1 MIICK
6 VLIFF
11 LLMAG
16 NRALYDS
23 LKRDG
28 LYTKSYEEFSEQFS
42 TPEKLYSLYTLMKM
56 DDFYTKT
63 IDDFKTKFF
72 PPQKEVLS
80 IKDTRETDSVTGA
93 PVGDRSRLHADVDA
107 ALIKRIVTKA
117 KQHNID
123 PYTALAIGFQE
134 TGLRE
139 EYADNPFHLLSGD
152 RLNPETAE
160 EDILD
165 LTMLTL
171 QDKNK
176 LAGRLGKK
184 TEEDIIQ
191 AWNGY
196 GKIDKT
202 SFGGTVKKIYGIDVS
217 EKPIDMSKNPV
228 YGKRVV
234 DIRDNILKRDPH
246 ITQLVEGVSPL
257 KQK

>member
-1 MIICK
+1 
-6 VLIFF
+6 
-11 LLMAG
+11 MAG

-42 TPEKLYSLYTLMKM
+42 TPEKLYSLYTLMKT
-56 DDFYTKT
+56 DGFYTKT
-63 IDDFKTKFF
+63 IDDFKAKFF
-72 PPQKEVLS
+72 PPQKEMLS

-93 PVGDRSRLHADVDA
+93 PVSDRSRLHTDVDI
-107 ALIKRIVTKA
+107 ALIKRIIAKA

-139 EYADNPFHLLSGD
+139 EYADNPLSLLSGD
-152 RLNPETAE
+152 RFNPETAD

-176 LAGRLGKK
+176 LAGKLGKK

-234 DIRDNILKRDPH
+234 DIRDNILKRDPN